1 VSVVEVVSAVPS
13 RDDVVAGYLE
23 FVAGRC
29 HTHYGGEP
37 ERLEMTDL
45 YFEDIEIGDVEE
57 TAPLP
62 ADRDEMIAYAG
73 ANDPF
78 PIHLDPA
85 VAAAMGFGD
94 VIASFGYTIS
104 LYLRLVHKL
113 DTIRSAQAGFV
124 GVLSWEVTF
133 GAAVRPGD
141 DLRMRHTVVDKRLTS
156 RGDRG
161 LITSRNE
168 LLNQRDE
175 IPVSIDAMWLLA
187 TQPT

>member
-1 VSVVEVVSAVPS
+1 
-13 RDDVVAGYLE
+13 
-23 FVAGRC
+23 
-29 HTHYGGEP
+29 
-37 ERLEMTDL
+37 MMDL

-57 TAPLP
+57 TAPLR
-62 ADRDEMIAYAG
+62 ADRDEMIAYAK

-85 VAAAMGFGD
+85 AAAAMGFPD

-104 LYLRLVHKL
+104 LYLQLLHKL

-124 GVLSWEVTF
+124 GALGWEVTF

-141 DLRMRHTVVDKRLTS
+141 ELRMRHTIIDKRLT
-156 RGDRG
+156 RDGARG

-175 IPVSIDAMWLLA
+175 IPVSIDVKWLLV
-187 TQPT
+187 TRPT